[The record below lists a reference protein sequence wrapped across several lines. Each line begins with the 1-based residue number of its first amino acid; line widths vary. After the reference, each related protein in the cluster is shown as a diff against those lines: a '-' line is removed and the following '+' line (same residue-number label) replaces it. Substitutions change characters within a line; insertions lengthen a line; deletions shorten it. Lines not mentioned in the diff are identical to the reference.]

1 MYSAVGAAMTTEPVI
16 IPPANFT
23 DADVVDWM
31 EEKLSSIK
39 VLGELNARREEL
51 VDKLAKLDAEIDEC
65 RIKSAIQIQ
74 SE

>member
-1 MYSAVGAAMTTEPVI
+1 MKTEPVI

-31 EEKLSSIK
+31 KEKLSSIK

-51 VDKLAKLDAEIDEC
+51 VDKLAKLDAEIDKC

>member
-1 MYSAVGAAMTTEPVI
+1 MTTEPTI

-23 DADVVDWM
+23 DRDVVDWM
-31 EEKLSSIK
+31 KEKLSSIK

>member
-1 MYSAVGAAMTTEPVI
+1 MTTEPVI

-31 EEKLSSIK
+31 KGKLSSIK

-51 VDKLAKLDAEIDEC
+51 VDKLTKLDAQIAKYVG
-65 RIKSAIQIQ
+65 KSAIQIQ
-74 SE
+74 SK

>member
-1 MYSAVGAAMTTEPVI
+1 MTTEPVI

-23 DADVVDWM
+23 DEDVVAWM
-31 EEKLSSIK
+31 KEKLSSIK
-39 VLGELNARREEL
+39 VLSELNARREEL

>member
-1 MYSAVGAAMTTEPVI
+1 MTTEPVI

-31 EEKLSSIK
+31 KEKLSSIK

-51 VDKLAKLDAEIDEC
+51 VDKLERLDTEIAELK
-65 RIKSAIQIQ
+65 IKSAIQTQ
-74 SE
+74 SK

>member
-1 MYSAVGAAMTTEPVI
+1 MTTEPVI

-31 EEKLSSIK
+31 EKKLSSIK

-74 SE
+74 SK

>member
-1 MYSAVGAAMTTEPVI
+1 MKRAAMTTEPVI

-31 EEKLSSIK
+31 EKKLSSIK

-51 VDKLAKLDAEIDEC
+51 VDKLAKLDAEIDEYK
-65 RIKSAIQIQ
+65 IKSAIQIQ
-74 SE
+74 NE

>member
-1 MYSAVGAAMTTEPVI
+1 MTTEPTI
-16 IPPANFT
+16 IPPADFT

-51 VDKLAKLDAEIDEC
+51 VDKLERLDAEIAELK
-65 RIKSAIQIQ
+65 IKSAIQIQ
-74 SE
+74 SK

>member
-1 MYSAVGAAMTTEPVI
+1 MTTEPTI

-31 EEKLSSIK
+31 KEKLSSIK
-39 VLGELNARREEL
+39 VLSELNARREEL
-51 VDKLAKLDAEIDEC
+51 VDKLAKLDAEIDEY

>member
-1 MYSAVGAAMTTEPVI
+1 MTTEPVI

-23 DADVVDWM
+23 EADIVDWM

-51 VDKLAKLDAEIDEC
+51 VDKLAKLDAEIDKYTL
-65 RIKSAIQIQ
+65 KSAIQIQ

>member
-1 MYSAVGAAMTTEPVI
+1 MTTEPVI

-23 DADVVDWM
+23 EANIVDWM
-31 EEKLSSIK
+31 KEKLSSIK

>member
-1 MYSAVGAAMTTEPVI
+1 MYSAVGAAMTTEPTI

-51 VDKLAKLDAEIDEC
+51 VGKLAKLDAEIDEYK
-65 RIKSAIQIQ
+65 IKSAIQIQ
-74 SE
+74 NE

>member
-1 MYSAVGAAMTTEPVI
+1 MTTEPTI
-16 IPPANFT
+16 IPPADFT

-31 EEKLSSIK
+31 KEKLSSIRT
-39 VLGELNARREEL
+39 LSELNAEREEL
-51 VDKLAKLDAEIDEC
+51 VDKLARLDAEIDEC

>member
-1 MYSAVGAAMTTEPVI
+1 MTTEPVI

-31 EEKLSSIK
+31 EKKLSSIK

-51 VDKLAKLDAEIDEC
+51 VDKLAKLDAEIDEYK
-65 RIKSAIQIQ
+65 IKSAIQIQ
-74 SE
+74 NE

>member
-1 MYSAVGAAMTTEPVI
+1 MTTEPVI

-23 DADVVDWM
+23 EADIVDWM

-51 VDKLAKLDAEIDEC
+51 VDKLTKLDTEIDEC

>member
-1 MYSAVGAAMTTEPVI
+1 MTTEPTI

-39 VLGELNARREEL
+39 ALGELNARREEL
-51 VDKLAKLDAEIDEC
+51 VDKLAKLDTEIDVYT
-65 RIKSAIQIQ
+65 IKSAIQIQ

>member
-1 MYSAVGAAMTTEPVI
+1 MTTEPVI

-23 DADVVDWM
+23 DANVVDWM

-39 VLGELNARREEL
+39 VLGELNARREKL

-74 SE
+74 SK

>member
-1 MYSAVGAAMTTEPVI
+1 MTTEPTI

-31 EEKLSSIK
+31 KEKLSSIK

>member
-1 MYSAVGAAMTTEPVI
+1 MKRILMTTEPVI

-23 DADVVDWM
+23 EANVVDWM

-51 VDKLAKLDAEIDEC
+51 VDKLAKMDAEIAEYTN
-65 RIKSAIQIQ
+65 KSAIQIQ
-74 SE
+74 SK